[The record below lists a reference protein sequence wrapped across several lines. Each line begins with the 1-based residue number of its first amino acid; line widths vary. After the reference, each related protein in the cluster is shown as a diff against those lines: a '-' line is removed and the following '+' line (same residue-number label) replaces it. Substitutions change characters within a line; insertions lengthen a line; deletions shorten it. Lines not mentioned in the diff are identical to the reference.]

1 MSRSCH
7 LEDCNDPH
15 LARGLCIRHYLQW
28 KKAGGQTDPRP
39 DPWTAEEDKALLAAG
54 LTPHTE
60 RWTGESRL
68 RHVAGRLGRTERA
81 CCDRLRR
88 LMRRAGHEGG
98 QWTTEGLW
106 TEAEDDVI
114 RGEMAKGIGNADW
127 IATARVLGRTRAACA
142 VRAYNLRKQDRLAS

>member
-1 MSRSCH
+1 MPRRCELDGCDS
-7 LEDCNDPH
+7 PY
-15 LARGLCIRHYLQW
+15 LARGYCNKHYLQW
-28 KKAGGQTDPRP
+28 KQHIGRP
-39 DPWTAEEDKALLAAG
+39 DPKPPAWTPEEDALLLATG

-68 RHVAGRLGRTERA
+68 REVARRLGRTGAA
-81 CCDRLRR
+81 CQSRLRR

-106 TEAEDDVI
+106 TEAEDEVI
-114 RGEMAKGIGNADW
+114 REAMERDRPGWAFVASD
-127 IATARVLGRTRAACA
+127 LGRTAGACK